1 MEAMKK
7 SHVKGLEVP
16 KEVEGEM
23 EERKKS
29 TVKFNDEPELI
40 PTEDDVVRL

>member
-1 MEAMKK
+1 MESAKK
-7 SHVKGLEVP
+7 SHVKGLELP
-16 KEVEGEM
+16 IEVEGEM

-40 PTEDDVVRL
+40 PEDEEVARL